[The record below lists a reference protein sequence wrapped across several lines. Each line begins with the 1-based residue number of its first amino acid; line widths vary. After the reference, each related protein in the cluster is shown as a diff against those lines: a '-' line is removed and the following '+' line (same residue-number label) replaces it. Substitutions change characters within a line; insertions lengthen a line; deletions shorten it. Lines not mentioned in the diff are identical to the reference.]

1 MWQAGVL
8 IRRRSLDGM
17 GLRGNSLAMTN
28 AGGAH
33 MSRRSLRPG
42 RVISGLPVLVFSAM
56 GKLHAQ
62 PELVQ
67 AFTGPFAYREKR

>member
-1 MWQAGVL
+1 
-8 IRRRSLDGM
+8 M

-62 PELVQ
+62 PELV
-67 AFTGPFAYREKR
+67 